1 MIPLILNDPSN
12 SEQPLLNLNN
22 PLNLI
27 QPPSKFERPA
37 PVHGQ
42 LVIVSGCPICSYG
55 DLGWNFQDGPVV
67 KTF

>member
-55 DLGWNFQDGPVV
+55 DLG
-67 KTF
+67 